1 MAYRSTFLMDRTM
14 INELPIEPL
23 PLDEDRLLTFWII
36 NQLDAD
42 RLDLM
47 NPLDVLLF
55 LEVES
60 TH

>member
-1 MAYRSTFLMDRTM
+1 M

-23 PLDEDRLLTFWII
+23 PLDEERLLTFWII

-55 LEVES
+55 LEIES